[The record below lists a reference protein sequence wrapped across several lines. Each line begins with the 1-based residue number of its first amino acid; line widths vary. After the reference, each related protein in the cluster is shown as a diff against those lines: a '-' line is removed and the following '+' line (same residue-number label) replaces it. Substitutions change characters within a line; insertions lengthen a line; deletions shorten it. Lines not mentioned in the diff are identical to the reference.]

1 MWSFTGISSDGYNAL
16 YTCKP
21 LLRCRQ
27 ARHFGVCCWVL
38 TALICDCGKGTLKD
52 LCPSLPATLTY
63 WTLSRLVRSG
73 QWDQDAGVEHP
84 AHDVLRW
91 LPPPADGV
99 LHLSGD
105 NTRLSGPLGTPGSPG
120 RGSLR
125 PMPSDGVGSRGAA
138 EVEGSAWAR
147 LSKGLTHG
155 SDTPGIDQATG
166 NLFYPHGGSYK

>member
-1 MWSFTGISSDGYNAL
+1 MGSFTGISSDGYNAL
-16 YTCKP
+16 YKCKP

-38 TALICDCGKGTLKD
+38 TALICDCGKGTLTD

-73 QWDQDAGVEHP
+73 QWDQDAGVEHL

-99 LHLSGD
+99 PHLSGD
-105 NTRLSGPLGTPGSPG
+105 NTRLSGLLTESRQCQAV
-120 RGSLR
+120 RGEAACALCHR
-125 PMPSDGVGSRGAA
+125 MVWGAEEPQRLRGA
-138 EVEGSAWAR
+138 
-147 LSKGLTHG
+147 HG
-155 SDTPGIDQATG
+155 QGCRRV
-166 NLFYPHGGSYK
+166 